1 MLLCSLAL
9 VGLACLLAS
18 PLSRPLGGNAGWVL
32 SLPLLGAAALLI
44 LAFTGSDGVPVQHL
58 DWIPSLG
65 VGLDLRLDGLAMLF
79 SMLVLLIGA
88 GVMCYSPGY
97 LGRARQDS
105 FYVWMTL
112 FAASMLLLVLADD
125 LVVMFVAWE
134 GTTLCSFFL
143 ISRSGPAARQ
153 PAVRTL
159 LVTVLG
165 GLALLSA
172 VCVMIAGTG
181 TSSLSRVLDS
191 PVWREDPAFTVTVAV
206 LLAVAAFT
214 KSAQFPFQS
223 WLPDSMVAITPVST
237 YLHAATMVKAG
248 IYVLLRFSPVLA
260 GVPVWSVL
268 LITAGLITALLG
280 AFSAVRRYD
289 LKELLAYST
298 MSQLGLLVAMVGVG
312 TPEALTAATV
322 HTAAH
327 ALFKSS
333 LFMVVGVVDH
343 QAGTRDMRRLA
354 VMDVRM
360 PVLRVIAVL
369 AAASMAGIPLL
380 FGFISKEEM
389 FTAYIEYPHLAAVV
403 VLGTAGLALTSV
415 FTFAYSARLVLGAF
429 TRDGAAFAEHSRGG
443 AFRPEDDDA
452 ARPVREASPLFWAVP
467 GLAAAA
473 GLVLGIRP
481 GLLDGLFTEASA
493 SVAGHAEEVHLHLW
507 HGINAPLLVSSLV
520 IATGLVLV
528 WKRRAL
534 EPILQPL
541 ASPVSGLAAVEGLR
555 TGIIRCG
562 EWVSQATA
570 TNAPRRHLLPPVLFL
585 VVIAVAGLFG
595 LDGLDQLPATVG
607 DRSRPW
613 DWALLVLL
621 GAGVAATVVARTRIA
636 AVVVTGVVGFSMM
649 LWFFVLGAADVAI
662 TQLLVEILT
671 VVVMV
676 LLLHRLPKRF
686 ARERGRDALAPVVAV
701 LAGLAAFFGVW
712 ALTGRRE
719 HSAAAE
725 YFLTRGEEQ
734 TGALNLVAAILVD
747 FRALDT
753 LGELTVLGVAG
764 LAMMALLKARPP
776 VRVRRASY
784 RERTPLVDAE
794 ANGVLLRVAAHLLL
808 PVIVLLSVYLLLRG
822 HYEPG
827 GGFIA
832 ALVGGAGFALLYLAA
847 PSDAAAKIRWPYQL
861 LIGSG
866 ILLGTVTGL
875 VGFLKGSF
883 LTPIKFEVFG
893 LKLSTPLIFDL
904 GVYFG
909 VLGVILVAL
918 NKLGRADEHGQAS
931 PDEIQDSDPPADAA
945 EDGFDD
951 AHPAETRGEPVGAA
965 RGAAGPGGSTSEGIG
980 GAGGVENQES
990 TEEGGSR

>member
-1 MLLCSLAL
+1 M
-9 VGLACLLAS
+9 
-18 PLSRPLGGNAGWVL
+18 L

-237 YLHAATMVKAG
+237 YLHAATMVKAV

-298 MSQLGLLVAMVGVG
+298 ISQLGLLVAMVGVG

-493 SVAGHAEEVHLHLW
+493 SVVGHAEEVHLHLW

-555 TGIIRCG
+555 AGIIRCG

-607 DRSRPW
+607 
-613 DWALLVLL
+613 
-621 GAGVAATVVARTRIA
+621 T
-636 AVVVTGVVGFSMM
+636 
-649 LWFFVLGAADVAI
+649 
-662 TQLLVEILT
+662 
-671 VVVMV
+671 
-676 LLLHRLPKRF
+676 
-686 ARERGRDALAPVVAV
+686 AP
-701 LAGLAAFFGVW
+701 
-712 ALTGRRE
+712 
-719 HSAAAE
+719 
-725 YFLTRGEEQ
+725 
-734 TGALNLVAAILVD
+734 
-747 FRALDT
+747 
-753 LGELTVLGVAG
+753 
-764 LAMMALLKARPP
+764 
-776 VRVRRASY
+776 
-784 RERTPLVDAE
+784 
-794 ANGVLLRVAAHLLL
+794 
-808 PVIVLLSVYLLLRG
+808 
-822 HYEPG
+822 
-827 GGFIA
+827 
-832 ALVGGAGFALLYLAA
+832 
-847 PSDAAAKIRWPYQL
+847 
-861 LIGSG
+861 
-866 ILLGTVTGL
+866 
-875 VGFLKGSF
+875 
-883 LTPIKFEVFG
+883 
-893 LKLSTPLIFDL
+893 
-904 GVYFG
+904 
-909 VLGVILVAL
+909 
-918 NKLGRADEHGQAS
+918 
-931 PDEIQDSDPPADAA
+931 
-945 EDGFDD
+945 
-951 AHPAETRGEPVGAA
+951 
-965 RGAAGPGGSTSEGIG
+965 GPGTGPCWSCWAPGWRPRWSP
-980 GAGGVENQES
+980 APA
-990 TEEGGSR
+990 SRRWWSPASSASR

>member
-1 MLLCSLAL
+1 MLLYSLGLAA
-9 VGLACLLAS
+9 LACLISS
-18 PLSRPLGGNAGWVL
+18 PLSRVLGRNVGWVL
-32 SLPLLGAAALLI
+32 SLPLLAAAALLLTAFASLDGPVVEH
-44 LAFTGSDGVPVQHL
+44 LAWMPT
-58 DWIPSLG
+58 LG
-65 VGLDLRLDGLAMLF
+65 VSLDLRLDGLALVF
-79 SMLVLLIGA
+79 SLLVLVIGA
-88 GVMCYSPGY
+88 AIMAYSPGY
-97 LGRARQDS
+97 LGKGRQDS

-112 FAASMLLLVLADD
+112 FAVAMLLLVLSDD

-143 ISRSGPAARQ
+143 ISRSGPAGRQ

-172 VCVMIAGTG
+172 VCTMIAATG
-181 TSSLSRVLDS
+181 TSRLSEVLAS
-191 PVWREDPAFTVTVAV
+191 PLWEEAPGFTVTVGV
-206 LLAVAAFT
+206 LLAIAAFT

-248 IYVLLRFSPVLA
+248 IYLLLRFSSVMA

-312 TPEALTAATV
+312 TPEALVAATV
-322 HTAAH
+322 HTVAH

-333 LFMVVGVVDH
+333 LFMTVGVVDH

-360 PVLRVIAVL
+360 PALRVTAVL

-429 TRDGAAFAEHSRGG
+429 TRDGAAFAPHSHGG
-443 AFRPEDDDA
+443 AFRPEEDDA
-452 ARPVREASPLFWAVP
+452 GRPVREASPLFWGIPA
-467 GLAAAA
+467 LAAAA
-473 GLVLGIRP
+473 GLVLGIKP
-481 GLLDGLFTEASA
+481 ALLDGLFTAASIG
-493 SVAGHAEEVHLHLW
+493 VVGHEEEVHLHIW
-507 HGINAPLLVSSLV
+507 HGFNIPLLVSALV
-520 IATGLVLV
+520 IATGAVLV
-528 WKRRAL
+528 WKRYAL
-534 EPILQPL
+534 EPVFQPL
-541 ASPVSGLAAVEGLR
+541 ASPVSGLAVVEAAR
-555 TGIIRCG
+555 TGIIRAG
-562 EWVSQATA
+562 EYVSGWTA
-570 TNAPRRHLLPPVLFL
+570 SNSPRRHLVVPAVCL
-585 VVIAVAGLFG
+585 VGIALTGLFG
-595 LDGLDQLPATVG
+595 LGGLDHLPDPVG

-621 GAGVAATVVARTRIA
+621 AAGVAATVIAKTRIA
-636 AVVVTGVVGFSMM
+636 AIVVTGVVGFAMM

-676 LLLHRLPKRF
+676 LLLHRLPKTFLEEKR
-686 ARERGRDALAPVVAV
+686 RDILGPVVAV
-701 LAGLAAFFGVW
+701 LVGVATFFGVW

-719 HSAAAE
+719 HSPVAE
-725 YFLTRGEEQ
+725 YFLTEGEEE

-764 LAMMALLKARPP
+764 VAMMALLKARPP
-776 VRVRRASY
+776 VRVRKAQY
-784 RERTPLVDAE
+784 REQTPLVDAE
-794 ANGVLLRVAAHLLL
+794 ENGVFLRVAAHLLL
-808 PVIVLLSVYLLLRG
+808 PIIVLLSIYLLLRG

-847 PSDAAAKIRWPYQL
+847 PSDAAAKIRWPYML

-866 ILLGTVTGL
+866 ILLGTLTGMA
-875 VGFLKGSF
+875 GYLKGSF
-883 LTPIKFEVFG
+883 LTPLKFELLG
-893 LKLSTPLIFDL
+893 LKLSSPLIFDL

-918 NKLGRADEHGQAS
+918 NKLGRADEQDQPS
-931 PDEIQDSDPPADAA
+931 PDEVQESGPPDGAAQDPQTDDDSPEQTRGKTAA
-945 EDGFDD
+945 EPRD
-951 AHPAETRGEPVGAA
+951 AHE
-965 RGAAGPGGSTSEGIG
+965 AAGESAASAAPSASEGG
-980 GAGGVENQES
+980 
-990 TEEGGSR
+990 TR